1 MLTDAP
7 EHDITYRLDAVP
19 AMVGH
24 ARERARKA
32 LADWG
37 LPEYT
42 DLAQLIISELVTNAV
57 CHGHGP
63 ITVRLSYAPGE
74 LHFGVHD
81 FGSGRPTHRQPAP
94 HGESGRG
101 LELVDALIALHGGVR
116 SIGNDS
122 DGSGKTVCVTVYLTA
137 SQAADPCGT

>member
-1 MLTDAP
+1 LLTDAP
-7 EHDITYRLDAVP
+7 EHDITYRLDAVR
-19 AMVGH
+19 ALVGH
-24 ARERARKA
+24 VRERARKA

-81 FGSGRPTHRQPAP
+81 FGSGRPMHRQPAP
-94 HGESGRG
+94 HDESGRG
-101 LELVDALIALHGGVR
+101 LELVDALIALHGGIR
-116 SIGNDS
+116 SIGNDG
-122 DGSGKTVCVTVYLTA
+122 DGPGKTVCVTVYLTA